1 MRISWAVYCL
11 VLTFM
16 LPMTVLAGDGAQDS
30 IVSLEIIN
38 PINGDLGE
46 WRTKVTGT
54 VSKPFAEVWVV
65 VRPIETRDFW
75 VQPKP
80 TIKPNGTWETF
91 IYLGG
96 AGTAHVGKV
105 FELRAI
111 ANPVDSLKEALVF
124 PGWPRAEGKSDVIR
138 VARR

>member
-1 MRISWAVYCL
+1 MRMSWAVYCL

-16 LPMTVLAGDGAQDS
+16 LSITVLAGEGRQDP

-38 PINGDLGE
+38 PINGGLGE

-54 VSKPFAEVWVV
+54 VSKPFSEVWVV
-65 VRPIETRDFW
+65 VRPLETPDFW

-80 TIKPNGTWETF
+80 TIKANGTWETL
-91 IYLGG
+91 IYLGSDG
-96 AGTAHVGKV
+96 PSHAGKA

-111 ANPVDSLKEALVF
+111 ANPIDSLKEGLVL
-124 PGWPRAEGKSDVIR
+124 PGWPRAEGKSDVIN
-138 VARR
+138 VTRR

>member
-1 MRISWAVYCL
+1 MRISWSVYCL

-16 LPMTVLAGDGAQDS
+16 LSMPVLAGEGEQDS
-30 IVSLEIIN
+30 TVSLEIISPKN
-38 PINGDLGE
+38 SDLGE

-54 VSKPFAEVWVV
+54 VSKPFTEVWVV
-65 VRPIETRDFW
+65 VRPLETQNFW

-80 TIKPNGTWETF
+80 TIKANGTWETF
-91 IYLGG
+91 IYLGSDG
-96 AGTAHVGKV
+96 PSHVGKA

-111 ANPVDSLKEALVF
+111 ANPIDSLKEGLVF

-138 VARR
+138 LARR

>member
-38 PINGDLGE
+38 LINGDLGE

-65 VRPIETRDFW
+65 VRPVETRDFW

-111 ANPVDSLKEALVF
+111 ANPVDSLKEALVL